1 MMGHHGVTAGLQL
14 SHVTAADGTAEYQS
28 RFTCCLLSCF
38 LLYRYQ
44 IPPRECQGGADE
56 GVEGESHKAGR
67 KSTFTG
73 EITRRRGMFVHVHVW
88 RCNGQGREEIEVRRG
103 DDELKMREV
112 FVIMQTK
119 AVQTKEKQR
128 MCCILSNGPFLLIIL
143 SLSSSLSHKAQIISS

>member
-1 MMGHHGVTAGLQL
+1 M
-14 SHVTAADGTAEYQS
+14 TAADGTAEYQS

-56 GVEGESHKAGR
+56 GVEGEKSQGGEEEHVYGGNHKAEGV
-67 KSTFTG
+67 
-73 EITRRRGMFVHVHVW
+73 FVHVHVW
-88 RCNGQGREEIEVRRG
+88 RRDGQGREEMEVRRG
-103 DDELKMREV
+103 DGELKMREV

-119 AVQTKEKQR
+119 SVRTKEEQR